1 MKVSLAEIYQSY
13 PPEKAQ
19 RDRLQNP
26 YSYYVLAP
34 LAFRLARVF
43 INQRVS
49 ANTITLLGLLCVI
62 CGLSLLSCSNFLL
75 GFIFL
80 NLAILLDNIDGHV
93 ARCGGEASLFGA
105 LFDEMVSWCHFSL
118 LPICLALGLFQSH
131 PEAVIFPF
139 APLLPS
145 WSWFAIGVV
154 KLFSYLF
161 AIVLGERVE
170 LLVGEQRALERSS
183 SQPWVVFAKGLREL
197 ESPLSLI
204 AAATGL
210 LGVFFFGYACYQFS
224 VLLYAIGRALRD
236 MQRADQQKMS

>member
-1 MKVSLAEIYQSY
+1 MKVSLADVLQSY

-34 LAFRLARVF
+34 IALRLAVVC
-43 INQRVS
+43 INQGVS

-75 GFIFL
+75 GFTFL
-80 NLAILLDNIDGHV
+80 NLAILLDNIDGHI
-93 ARCGGEASLFGA
+93 ARYRGEASLFGA
-105 LFDEMVSWCHFSL
+105 LFDEMVSWLHFSL
-118 LPICLALGLFQSH
+118 LPICLGVGLFWT
-131 PEAVIFPF
+131 PVEIGLLPF
-139 APLLPS
+139 ASAWPS
-145 WSWFAIGVV
+145 WSWLVIGGV

-161 AIVLGERVE
+161 AVVLGECVE
-170 LLVGEQRALERSS
+170 LLVGEQRAFARSA
-183 SQPWVVFAKGLREL
+183 SQPWIVLAKGLREL

-210 LGVFFFGYACYQFS
+210 LGVFFLGYACYQFS
-224 VLLYAIGRALRD
+224 VLLFAIGRALRD